1 MLRFGKMRD
10 ACEPCVESGCAMHR
24 RTRGPCV
31 EIVAIVASAA
41 SAGYVPTSGG
51 ARSRLAH
58 VRRAAWNR
66 IQRPDA
72 HV

>member
-10 ACEPCVESGCAMHR
+10 ACEPCVERGYTVHR

-31 EIVAIVASAA
+31 EIVAI
-41 SAGYVPTSGG
+41 AGYVPTSGG
-51 ARSRLAH
+51 ARNHLAH

-66 IQRPDA
+66 IQGPDA